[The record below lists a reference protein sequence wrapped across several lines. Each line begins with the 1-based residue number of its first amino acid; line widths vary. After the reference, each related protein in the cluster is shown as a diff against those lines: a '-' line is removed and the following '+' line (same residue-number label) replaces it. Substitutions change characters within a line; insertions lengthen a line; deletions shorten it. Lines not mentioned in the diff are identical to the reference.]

1 MFKNCSIM
9 QTGFLDTTFITNL
22 LFGPGYCIPAS
33 GRILPVFNKKYNN
46 YFTVLTYNPVRFS
59 VFVVPFS
66 FFTLIKCFREMDSL
80 S

>member
-9 QTGFLDTTFITNL
+9 QTGFLDTTFINNK
-22 LFGPGYCIPAS
+22 FFRPGYCIPAS
-33 GRILPVFNKKYNN
+33 GRILPVFNKKYNI
-46 YFTVLTYNPVRFS
+46 YFSVLTYNPVRFS
-59 VFVVPFS
+59 VLSFS